1 MGVTVTFDY
10 AAWVARYPEFSTV
23 TQPMAQDYFNEATLY
38 FRNDGGGPCNDASV
52 QLTLLNMLTAH
63 IAQLNA
69 IINGV
74 VPSPLVGP
82 LSDVSEGSVSAATD
96 LSNIP
101 GSAAWYN
108 QTKYG
113 FAFWAATR
121 GWRTAVYRPFRR
133 FIPSGGAFG
142 GGRGL

>member
-1 MGVTVTFDY
+1 
-10 AAWVARYPEFSTV
+10 
-23 TQPMAQDYFNEATLY
+23 
-38 FRNDGGGPCNDASV
+38 
-52 QLTLLNMLTAH
+52 MLTAH